1 MPTIAIIGG
10 GFAGTAAALR
20 LAEEAG
26 FQVTLFDQGRRGVG
40 GRASHRRIDAS
51 SAGGSHHHG
60 STYFNKF
67 GGLIEGV
74 NPLPSPDDGPPPIAG
89 TYEFDHGCQF
99 FRAETDRFKAM
110 VKGWVEQGICAEWN
124 ATFAALG
131 SGAPD
136 FFGFDGQPGSGPF
149 YVGVG
154 GNHLLPRALAAKAVR
169 TATDEATGPVA
180 GGAAA
185 ATSTSPSTPAP
196 APQPKVVVKAGVRV
210 ASMDRIAS
218 SNKWRLQGV
227 DGEAAYHDTA
237 ERVAG
242 KGRNSSLGEFDAV
255 MVTDIS
261 TSFESWHR
269 ASAGVPEAVAAQ
281 VRHRVRVPLFAA
293 MVGFASPGLGPD
305 VPDAIVFGGAG
316 AGAGAGDGAGAS
328 SSAGG
333 GGGGEGKLWYAART
347 RSKPGYNSGVD
358 DDGYDDGG
366 ANRPEC
372 WTLVS
377 TPGFAA
383 SEIESTTMRDA
394 TTGAFKPQDNQYLN
408 TGPAPALLATFAA
421 AVTAA
426 YINGTGDASTSRS
439 SSSGGGGGGGRSE
452 DNVGSSKQCPFP
464 KATYLQG
471 QRWGSAF
478 PAPAYTD
485 GRDRNGVGPTTKTIL
500 DVQYETATPRL
511 RATPAVAAAAAA
523 DAEYNNGLNYVFD
536 DELQVYYAGDYC
548 SRHTPGV
555 EAAVLSAT
563 DAASH
568 IIRVLA

>member
-169 TATDEATGPVA
+169 TATDEATDPVA

-185 ATSTSPSTPAP
+185 ATSPSPSTPAP

-242 KGRNSSLGEFDAV
+242 KGRNSSMGEFDAV

-261 TSFESWHR
+261 ASFESWHR

-293 MVGFASPGLGPD
+293 MVG
-305 VPDAIVFGGAG
+305 
-316 AGAGAGDGAGAS
+316 
-328 SSAGG
+328 
-333 GGGGEGKLWYAART
+333 
-347 RSKPGYNSGVD
+347 KPGYNSGVD

-426 YINGTGDASTSRS
+426 YINGTGDAT
-439 SSSGGGGGGGRSE
+439 
-452 DNVGSSKQCPFP
+452 
-464 KATYLQG
+464 TYLQG

-536 DELQVYYAGDYC
+536 DELRVYYAGDYC

>member
-26 FQVTLFDQGRRGVG
+26 FHVTLFDQGRRGVG

-51 SAGGSHHHG
+51 SAGGTHHHG
-60 STYFNKF
+60 STYFNQF
-67 GGLIEGV
+67 AGVVPNV
-74 NPLPSPDDGPPPIAG
+74 NPLPSPDDGPPPSAG

-99 FRAETDRFKAM
+99 FRAETSRFKAM
-110 VKGWVEQGICAEWN
+110 VKGWVEQGICAEWV

-154 GNHLLPRALAAKAVR
+154 GNHLLPRALAAGAAGA
-169 TATDEATGPVA
+169 ATEAATGAVT

-185 ATSTSPSTPAP
+185 TSTPAP
-196 APQPKVVVKAGVRV
+196 APAPQPRVVVKAGVRV
-210 ASMDRIAS
+210 ASMSRIAS
-218 SNKWRLQGV
+218 SNKWRLEGV
-227 DGEAAYHDTA
+227 GGEAAYHDTA

-242 KGRNSSLGEFDAV
+242 KATNSSLGDFDAV
-255 MVTDIS
+255 LVTDIS
-261 TSFESWHR
+261 ASFGSWHR

-281 VRHRVRVPLFAA
+281 VRHRVRVPLFAT
-293 MVGFASPGLGPD
+293 MVGFESPGLGPT
-305 VPDAIVFGGAG
+305 VPDAIVFGAGGGGAAG
-316 AGAGAGDGAGAS
+316 AA
-328 SSAGG
+328 G

-347 RSKPGYNSGVD
+347 RSKPGYTSGGDDGD
-358 DDGYDDGG
+358 DDEG

-383 SEIESTTMRDA
+383 SEIESNTMRDA
-394 TTGAFKPQDNQYLN
+394 ETGAFKPQQNQYLN

-426 YINGTGDASTSRS
+426 YINGTGDVSTS
-439 SSSGGGGGGGRSE
+439 SSSGGGGGGGK
-452 DNVGSSKQCPFP
+452 DNVGSSEQRPFP

-511 RATPAVAAAAAA
+511 RATPEVAAAAAA
-523 DAEYNNGLNYVFD
+523 DAEYNGVDYVFD
-536 DELQVYYAGDYC
+536 DEQRIYYAGDYC

-563 DAASH
+563 DAANH
-568 IIRVLA
+568 IIRVMA